1 MDERVRWRHPPTEV
15 RCAGN
20 RYFFVER
27 RHISPTSTSTGN
39 AKGAGAQLLLRSRHG
54 RSTQR
59 TTVISCLMR
68 SLFRGIPVAIYS
80 ESAVTL
86 FGTEHF
92 PEL

>member
-1 MDERVRWRHPPTEV
+1 MEERVLWRHPPTEV
-15 RCAGN
+15 HCAQPLQVMP
-20 RYFFVER
+20 R
-27 RHISPTSTSTGN
+27 
-39 AKGAGAQLLLRSRHG
+39 AQAQLLLRTRHS

-59 TTVISCLMR
+59 ATVISCLMR
-68 SLFRGIPVAIYS
+68 SLFRDIPVAIYS